1 MTAAGL
7 YAFLID
13 LLLALGTLVVT
24 AALLCV
30 WFTWLAGKATRM
42 AGGEHA
48 RRDPGPPSSDSDA
61 RGGPDLG
68 PRSASP
74 AARAEIA
81 KLEALWELSREGH
94 GDSP

>member
-24 AALLCV
+24 AALLWV
-30 WFTWLAGKATRM
+30 WFIWLAGKATRM

-48 RRDPGPPSSDSDA
+48 RAIGPPSSGSDA

-68 PRSASP
+68 PPSASP